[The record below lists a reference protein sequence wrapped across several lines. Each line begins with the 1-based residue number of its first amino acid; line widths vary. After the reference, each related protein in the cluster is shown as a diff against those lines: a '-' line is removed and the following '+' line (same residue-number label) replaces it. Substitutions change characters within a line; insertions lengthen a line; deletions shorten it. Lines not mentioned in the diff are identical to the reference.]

1 MANRVVLDGGSAPR
15 KPSLQQVIGGAY
27 NTPTAPPPSIARPPA
42 QTYQPR
48 TPSSYIAPIPN
59 YVPQYSPPAP
69 GYAPPANTNWGGGG
83 STAGFGGGGNAMA
96 NPGASGAG
104 SAPSTPAPKPMSE
117 SDWLA
122 GDTEYQ
128 NELTGYDN
136 TLKDFLARIAT
147 QENDFTTDFGT
158 AMKGFGRNRDRSML
172 NLGEDFTSRGLA
184 NSGMFADSRT
194 KANAQF
200 EDQENGLELSKTR
213 GLADFGTQRSDKK
226 RSTETQKG
234 NARRSSLARMA
245 QKEQF

>member
-27 NTPTAPPPSIARPPA
+27 NTPSYAPPPSIARPPA
-42 QTYQPR
+42 QNYQPR

-59 YVPQYSPPAP
+59 YAPPQPQA
-69 GYAPPANTNWGGGG
+69 PANTNWGGGG
-83 STAGFGGGGNAMA
+83 IASGGGGGGMA

-104 SAPSTPAPKPMSE
+104 AAPSTPAPKPMSE
-117 SDWLA
+117 GDWLA

-136 TLKDFLARIAT
+136 TLKDYLARILT
-147 QENDFTTDFGT
+147 QEEDFKTDFGT
-158 AMKGFGRNRDRSML
+158 AMKGFGRNRDRSL
-172 NLGEDFTSRGLA
+172 LGLGEDFTSRGLA
-184 NSGMFADSRT
+184 NSGMFADSQQ
-194 KANAQF
+194 KANTQF
-200 EDQENGLELSKTR
+200 EEQENGLELSKTR